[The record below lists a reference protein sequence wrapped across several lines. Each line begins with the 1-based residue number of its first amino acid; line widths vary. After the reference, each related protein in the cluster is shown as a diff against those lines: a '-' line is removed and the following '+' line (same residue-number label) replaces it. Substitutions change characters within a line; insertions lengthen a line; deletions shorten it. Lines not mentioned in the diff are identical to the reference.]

1 MKIGARTAEMLK
13 RQLHGRTIKSKYEKE
28 FVTFG
33 IVFNGFDIE
42 FYVMAFGVEG
52 TPHYQFYQINT
63 LKIPSSPTSY
73 TNIEESIEI
82 FLSFKVKCSIYTGQ
96 SNVWLILVIFTHHR
110 WTSILSGLA
119 EEADVL
125 KPFIYHNFIR
135 PLQPTVAFINE

>member
-82 FLSFKVKCSIYTGQ
+82 FLSFK
-96 SNVWLILVIFTHHR
+96 
-110 WTSILSGLA
+110 TSILSGLA